1 MFGDLH
7 TSSVFLGHLL
17 RIPVFIH
24 WSALFMLFWAYMW
37 AGTAPLSVAPL
48 EWYLVVL
55 IVLVTSLILHEIGH
69 ALAFRF
75 FGSNSITIYLTG
87 FGGLCI
93 SQRGAPTAGRDIVVI
108 AAGPGMN
115 LLLAVAALF
124 APTLIQSVLPGALG
138 FVEHPSLLALFI
150 KAMLVVNFGL
160 FIINM
165 LPIFPLDGGRLVYSG
180 SLVLTRSTLAA
191 RQIALTVSILG
202 AIAWFSWSTGLID
215 VLVGG
220 GSVGAWVGSLGGFDI
235 FLAVLLFFMVR
246 SAMMQLY

>member
-7 TSSVFLGHLL
+7 SMSAFVGHLL
-17 RIPVFIH
+17 RIPVFVH
-24 WSALFMLFWAYMW
+24 WSALFMLFWAYLW
-37 AGTAPLSVAPL
+37 AGAAPTSVAAA
-48 EWYLVVL
+48 EWYIIVL
-55 IVLVTSLILHEIGH
+55 IVLVISLILHEIGH

-93 SQRGAPTAGRDIVVI
+93 SHRGAPTVGRDIVVI
-108 AAGPGMN
+108 AAGPAMN
-115 LLLAVAALF
+115 LLLCVVAYYAPDALQ
-124 APTLIQSVLPGALG
+124 AVLPGALDG
-138 FVEHPSLLALFI
+138 GARPSLLGLFI
-150 KAMLVVNFGL
+150 VATVHVNFGL

-180 SLVLTRSTLAA
+180 SLVLTRNTLTA

-202 AIAWFSWSTGLID
+202 AIAWFAWSTGLID
-215 VLVGG
+215 TMVNG
-220 GSVGAWVGSLGGFDI
+220 GSVGNWLSSLGGFDI

-246 SAMMQLY
+246 SAMQQLY